1 MASATRGDGPIADGT
16 PPRQMSYATPLVG
29 ERCGLDCVGVGR
41 AWPGRRGCVRLGHR
55 VCTCVA
61 VVVAV
66 LAVPA
71 TAAMASPPA
80 VDQYTQHLPTA
91 GGSSRPTGDE
101 APVAQLEQLPSK
113 TQAALSSEPDGQ
125 VLAQIATA
133 STLGAPAPAGSTE
146 SAKAGNGTSGNAR
159 GYATVVADSAG
170 TGSSL
175 ALAGALVGI
184 ASVGAWNRLSKRR
197 RSSADV

>member
-1 MASATRGDGPIADGT
+1 M
-16 PPRQMSYATPLVG
+16 
-29 ERCGLDCVGVGR
+29 DCVGVGR
-41 AWPGRRGCVRLGHR
+41 ARPGRRGCVRLGHR
-55 VCTCVA
+55 VCACVA

-101 APVAQLEQLPSK
+101 APVAQLEQLPNK

-146 SAKAGNGTSGNAR
+146 SATGSANAGNGTSGNAR

-184 ASVGAWNRLSKRR
+184 ALVGTWNRLSKRR
-197 RSSADV
+197 RSSADI